1 MNINN
6 LNKVN
11 SLSNMRREATNKLH
25 NLENHPHLL
34 SVRFMGK
41 DASIEERRKCK
52 DVLITHY
59 QNWLTEID
67 KKLIEL
73 GVDLSDLP
81 PEPVEEEE
89 EEEEE

>member
-6 LNKVN
+6 LNKIN
-11 SLSNMRREATNKLH
+11 SLNNMRREATNKLH

-41 DASIEERRKCK
+41 D
-52 DVLITHY
+52 VLITHY
-59 QNWLTEID
+59 QNWLIEID

-73 GVDLSDLP
+73 GVDMSDLP

-89 EEEEE
+89 EE

>member
-11 SLSNMRREATNKLH
+11 SLSNMRREASHMLTNLKSH
-25 NLENHPHLL
+25 SHLL
-34 SVRFMGK
+34 QVKFLGK
-41 DASIEERRKCK
+41 DLSIEERRKCRE
-52 DVLITHY
+52 VLIEHY

-67 KKLIEL
+67 KKLTEF
-73 GVDLSDLP
+73 GVDLTDLP

-89 EEEEE
+89 E